1 MTEKVLDQC
10 PKCSSKITN
19 EVECETCGIVFKK
32 YFQAEARK
40 KAEAEHVTIEATGPG
55 NRRVVILVSLVLIST
70 FVAGVYFG
78 GRSHFSSDPNRVTPP
93 ANAPKNQNAKEKSS
107 RSLPFIITETSDKK
121 LSDQEPIQRALSS
134 TVSVRTPWGSIGSG
148 FFIGEHAVITNK
160 HVVMFDDTNFEAFKT
175 GVERNRKIINLEV
188 EKINEWK
195 RRMQQM
201 PAGPNRSQLELII
214 QGKEG
219 EVNKALSIQRNDEEK
234 LSKLMDQ
241 KSSQDVK
248 IITADNKEYS
258 VASIIT
264 SANHDLAL
272 LKVYSISGQVL
283 KRNTK
288 EQPLEQGQ
296 VVYTIGSPLG
306 LSNTVTSGIFSA
318 YRKRVNSDE
327 TYLQIDAAINPGNS
341 GGPLIDKQGN
351 VLGVNTM
358 VLTQAEGIGF
368 AIPIEVVFEDFSAS
382 L

>member
-1 MTEKVLDQC
+1 L
-10 PKCSSKITN
+10 
-19 EVECETCGIVFKK
+19 
-32 YFQAEARK
+32 
-40 KAEAEHVTIEATGPG
+40 
-55 NRRVVILVSLVLIST
+55 ST
-70 FVAGVYFG
+70 
-78 GRSHFSSDPNRVTPP
+78 
-93 ANAPKNQNAKEKSS
+93 
-107 RSLPFIITETSDKK
+107 
-121 LSDQEPIQRALSS
+121 
-134 TVSVRTPWGSIGSG
+134 
-148 FFIGEHAVITNK
+148 
-160 HVVMFDDTNFEAFKT
+160 
-175 GVERNRKIINLEV
+175 
-188 EKINEWK
+188 
-195 RRMQQM
+195 
-201 PAGPNRSQLELII
+201 
-214 QGKEG
+214 
-219 EVNKALSIQRNDEEK
+219 QRNDEEK
-234 LSKLMDQ
+234 LAKIMDQ
-241 KSSQDVK
+241 KYSQDVK
-248 IITADNKEYS
+248 IVTADNKEYS
-258 VASIIT
+258 VDSIIT

-318 YRKRVNSDE
+318 YRKKVNSDE

>member
-1 MTEKVLDQC
+1 MTEKVLDHC

-19 EVECETCGIVFKK
+19 EVECETCGIVYKK

-78 GRSHFSSDPNRVTPP
+78 GRSHFSSDPTSVTPP
-93 ANAPKNQNAKEKSS
+93 ANDPKNQHAKEKSS
-107 RSLPFIITETSDKK
+107 RSLPIIITETSDKK

-160 HVVMFDDTNFEAFKT
+160 HVVMFDDTDFEAFKT
-175 GVERNRKIINLEV
+175 RVERNRKIINLEV

-195 RRMQQM
+195 KRMQQM

-219 EVNKALSIQRNDEEK
+219 EVNKALPIQRNEEEK
-234 LSKLMDQ
+234 LAKLMDQ

-248 IITADNKEYS
+248 IVTADNKEYS
-258 VASIIT
+258 VDSIIT
-264 SANHDLAL
+264 SATHDLAL
-272 LKVYSISGQVL
+272 LKVYSISGRVL

-318 YRKRVNSDE
+318 YRKKVNSDE